1 MCEVSD
7 KNRNKLMEVEPVQF
21 FHQIW
26 KFVKFFQEVEQHD
39 KQELNKE
46 RTQEIQR
53 SRGVCFQAL
62 KFIEKLK
69 LQSKAMNDFSEIFLL

>member
-1 MCEVSD
+1 MYVD
-7 KNRNKLMEVEPVQF
+7 V
-21 FHQIW
+21 W
-26 KFVKFFQEVEQHD
+26 KVIKFFQEVEQHD
-39 KQELNKE
+39 KQELKKE

-69 LQSKAMNDFSEIFLL
+69 RQSKAMNGFSEIFLL